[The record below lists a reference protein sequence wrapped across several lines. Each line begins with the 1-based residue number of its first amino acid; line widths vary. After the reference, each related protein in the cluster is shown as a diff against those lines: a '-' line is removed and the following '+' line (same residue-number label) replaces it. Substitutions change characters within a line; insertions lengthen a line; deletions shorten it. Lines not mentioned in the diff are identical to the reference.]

1 LRIARGEFASN
12 WKMKYEHHILTGA
25 LLTGVVGSGVSL
37 LFLWRTDYTIGPKV
51 VVTLLILAAWL
62 GFALSLK
69 AKAVFPLRTLSN
81 LLSALHEGDFSLQV
95 KGARRG
101 DALGE
106 LIWEVNT
113 LAESLREQR
122 LGAVE
127 ATALLR
133 KIMAQ
138 IDVAM
143 FGFDGEGRLQLAN
156 DSGKCLLGRTEHEL
170 LGCHAAEL
178 GLADCLEGPTPRV
191 VDMVFPG
198 GFGRWELRRGSYRE
212 RGLSHQL
219 IFLADLTRTLHE
231 EERLAW
237 KRLFQV
243 LRHEIGNSLTPIQS
257 AAESLHS
264 LLSRQPR
271 PEDWQDDMRNGLQI
285 IADRSEALHRFITSY
300 SRLTHLPKPNVSSIN
315 VETLVRHVAGLET
328 RVALSIVAGPDVTIR
343 GDRDQLEQLLI
354 NVVANGVEASL
365 ETGPSGDGQ
374 VQVGWKVEG
383 QQLHL
388 WVQDDGPGLDE
399 DRDAFM
405 PFYTTKLQG
414 SGIGLALSRQIA
426 EVHGGSLALEN
437 RRDRQGCRACLRLP
451 LKW

>member
-1 LRIARGEFASN
+1 MTQDEFASGR
-12 WKMKYEHHILTGA
+12 KMKYEHHILTGA
-25 LLTGVVGSGVSL
+25 LLTGAVGSAVSL
-37 LFLWRTDYTIGPKV
+37 LFLWRADYTAGPKV
-51 VVTLLILAAWL
+51 AVTLLILATWL
-62 GFALSLK
+62 GFALSLR

-81 LLSALHEGDFSLQV
+81 LLSALREGDFSLQV

-143 FGFDGEGRLQLAN
+143 FGFDADQRLQLAN
-156 DSGKCLLGRTEHEL
+156 DSGKGLLGRAEHEL
-170 LGCHAAEL
+170 LGRHAAEL

-198 GFGRWELRRGSYRE
+198 GFGRWELRRGNYRE

-219 IFLADLTRTLHE
+219 IFLTDLTRTLHE

-257 AAESLHS
+257 AAESLQS

-271 PEDWQDDMRNGLQI
+271 PEDWLADMRSGLQI

-300 SRLTHLPKPNVSSIN
+300 SQLTHLPKPSISAVN
-315 VETLVRHVAGLET
+315 IEALVRHVAGLET
-328 RVALSIVAGPDVTIR
+328 RTAVSIVPGPDVVIR
-343 GDRDQLEQLLI
+343 GDRAQLEQLLI
-354 NVVANGVEASL
+354 NVVANGAEASL
-365 ETGPSGDGQ
+365 ETKPDGDGQ
-374 VQVGWKVEG
+374 VQVGWDMEG

-399 DRDAFM
+399 DKDAFM

-414 SGIGLALSRQIA
+414 SGIGLVLSRQIA
-426 EVHGGSLALEN
+426 EVHGGSLTLEN
-437 RRDRQGCRACLRLP
+437 RQDKRGCRAHLRLP
-451 LKW
+451 VE